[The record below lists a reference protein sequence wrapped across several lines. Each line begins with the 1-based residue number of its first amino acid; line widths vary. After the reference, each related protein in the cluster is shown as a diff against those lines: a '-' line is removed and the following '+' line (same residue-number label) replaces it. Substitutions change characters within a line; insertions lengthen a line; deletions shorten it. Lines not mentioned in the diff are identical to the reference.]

1 MYMYIYI
8 LFIYILYICI
18 YTIYIYIYIYYIR
31 PWHDTHKSRK
41 KEAWAG
47 DEKPALPGGKAAWE
61 SLTESLVT

>member
-1 MYMYIYI
+1 MY
-8 LFIYILYICI
+8 I